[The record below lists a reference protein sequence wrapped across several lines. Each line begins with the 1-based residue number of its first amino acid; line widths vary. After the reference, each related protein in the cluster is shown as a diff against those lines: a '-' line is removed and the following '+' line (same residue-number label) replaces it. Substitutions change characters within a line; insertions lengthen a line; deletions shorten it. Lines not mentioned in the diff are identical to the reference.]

1 MDNINSKTA
10 LDIVEELNSNVEERG
25 GLEYYRPFEF
35 RTVGYMTSAI
45 YFMGIVIWT
54 EENDERDYIGETDEK
69 EPLREFI
76 IKQAERILKDLN
88 MKMGAF

>member
-1 MDNINSKTA
+1 
-10 LDIVEELNSNVEERG
+10 
-25 GLEYYRPFEF
+25 
-35 RTVGYMTSAI
+35 
-45 YFMGIVIWT
+45 MGVFIWT

-76 IKQAERILKDLN
+76 IKQSEKILKDLN